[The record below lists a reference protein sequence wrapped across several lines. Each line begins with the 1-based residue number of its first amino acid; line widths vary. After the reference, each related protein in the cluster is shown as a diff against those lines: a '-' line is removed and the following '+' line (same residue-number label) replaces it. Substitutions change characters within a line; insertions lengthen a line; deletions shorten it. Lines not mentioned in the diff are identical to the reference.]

1 MPLAPSLIAAGA
13 AIFGLLG
20 TLHLLYTFFTDRF
33 EPRDAAAG
41 AAMRATSPRL
51 TRRTSVWSAWVG
63 FNASHSLGAMLF
75 AAVYGLLA
83 LAHPDWLRASPALL
97 GLGVAT
103 CLAYLALAARYWF
116 RTPLLGIALGTA
128 CVSLGALML

>member
-1 MPLAPSLIAAGA
+1 MLASSLIAAGS
-13 AIFGLLG
+13 AILGLLG
-20 TLHLLYTFFTDRF
+20 TVHLLYTLFTDRF

-51 TRRTSVWSAWVG
+51 TRHTSVWSAWVG

-75 AAVYGLLA
+75 GAVYGLLA

-97 GLGVAT
+97 AVGLAT
-103 CLAYLALAARYWF
+103 CTAYLALALRYWF
-116 RTPLLGIALGTA
+116 RTPLAGIALATL
-128 CVSLGALML
+128 CFGAGVWLM